1 VSTNRWYEDR
11 AFRTFLA
18 VVIVVAGSAL
28 AVTTGDSYAVRWVTL
43 LLSFDVGAR
52 LALGRRTP

>member
-1 VSTNRWYEDR
+1 MSRWYEDR
-11 AFRTFLA
+11 TLRTVLA
-18 VVIVVAGSAL
+18 VLIVVAGIAL